1 MQKSISEV
9 QTEILKQVSEKQV
22 NLENNLTNAQMQAE
36 KNIIKSQIKAQNKLF
51 DSQAKAIEK
60 ILDSNNAYQGAALK
74 EMQSFL
80 KLYDRHLQSLSVF
93 YAVASL
99 KASAQIEEV
108 FKMDQKYAKG
118 ASGMEEK

>member
-1 MQKSISEV
+1 MEKTLELAVSQSVQKTLDDISSVTKSIEDTC
-9 QTEILKQVSEKQV
+9 QKIL
-22 NLENNLTNAQMQAE
+22 
-36 KNIIKSQIKAQNKLF
+36 
-51 DSQAKAIEK
+51 AIEK